1 MRKQET
7 EDLINDVVKLSRNSA
22 NGIDKKIDKL
32 IALYRTEQKQY
43 ERSLKQNTFLL
54 KQRDKQNILTSKTNK
69 KKDLMLEQQA
79 KMAAMGEMIDAVA
92 HQWKQPLNSISM
104 MSDMLSHD
112 FSNGLVDGE
121 YIEEMT
127 TTIHTQIEYMISTL
141 NEFRTFFR
149 PSKDKQLFSI
159 LACIESVQILLK
171 DELISQNVTLHV
183 DIDEALMIEG
193 IANEFK
199 HLFINF
205 ISNSVDAFN
214 EKQTK
219 DRTINIKAYEEN
231 DKVYIE
237 FYDNA
242 GGIPEPVIKSIFK
255 PNVTTKKEGKGT
267 GIGLYMSSQI
277 VQKHHGSINVHNSDV
292 GAVFTVIL
300 E

>member
-54 KQRDKQNILTSKTNK
+54 KQWDKQNILTSKTNK

>member
-54 KQRDKQNILTSKTNK
+54 KQWDKQNILTSKTNK

-205 ISNSVDAFN
+205 ISNSVDAFS

>member
-54 KQRDKQNILTSKTNK
+54 KQWDKQNILTSKTNK

-255 PNVTTKKEGKGT
+255 PNVTTKKRVKEQELAC
-267 GIGLYMSSQI
+267 I
-277 VQKHHGSINVHNSDV
+277 
-292 GAVFTVIL
+292 
-300 E
+300 

>member
-54 KQRDKQNILTSKTNK
+54 KQWDKQNILTSKTNK

-183 DIDEALMIEG
+183 DIWALMIEG